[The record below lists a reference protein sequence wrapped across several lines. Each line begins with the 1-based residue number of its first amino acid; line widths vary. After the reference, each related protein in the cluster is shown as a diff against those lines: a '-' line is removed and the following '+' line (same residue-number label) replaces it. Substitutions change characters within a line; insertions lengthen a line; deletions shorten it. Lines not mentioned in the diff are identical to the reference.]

1 MHSTSLY
8 LLQLVIFYTACVLC
22 KKVKCDTNWF
32 RKSIFQTFQ
41 ALADHGPRTFSKTR
55 KTKAD
60 QSCSVTNNLM
70 SLSFLYSSASSI
82 DLHKEHIE
90 EPLLTFTFKI
100 SILGLNQ
107 HIVKVNT
114 HFAEHQKTEAQKNV
128 SISYKLLIPP

>member
-8 LLQLVIFYTACVLC
+8 LLQLVIFYTACILC
-22 KKVKCDTNWF
+22 NKVKCDTNWF

-41 ALADHGPRTFSKTR
+41 ALADHGPRTLSKTR
-55 KTKAD
+55 KTKLD

-70 SLSFLYSSASSI
+70 SLSFLYSSAASI
-82 DLHKEHIE
+82 DLHKEYIE

-114 HFAEHQKTEAQKNV
+114 HLQSIRRQKHRKMSAF
-128 SISYKLLIPP
+128 LINY